1 MVTLTEKASE
11 KVRELLAAEQKTGY
25 GLRINVSGGG
35 CSGFQYG
42 MNFEESANDG
52 DQVIESYG
60 VKLFVDTQSVPFL
73 DGVQVDYVDTVQGAG
88 FAIQNPNAKSSCG
101 CGKSFSS

>member
-1 MVTLTEKASE
+1 MIALTEKAGE
-11 KVRELLAAEQKTGY
+11 KVKELLEAEQKTGY
-25 GLRINVSGGG
+25 GLRVQVSGGG

-42 MNFEESANDG
+42 MTFEEKANDG

-60 VKLFVDTQSVPFL
+60 IKLFVDSQSVPLL
-73 DGVQVDYVDTVQGAG
+73 DGVKVDYVESVQGAG

-101 CGKSFSS
+101 CGKSFGA